1 MPIDEAQVALLKLSS
16 RSFYDCQ
23 KIRIEMGN
31 RLAMQRHQTNIR
43 TWLDTKP
50 KRETH
55 RAFSAWAKS
64 VGIEKPA
71 PKLLFDRLMERKE
84 TLRIMSEA
92 WRKKLEGRHA
102 DLEAVEARLLK
113 DTATI
118 IRDHPIWVG
127 MLKDTKGIGP
137 TMGGVTISEIRDISR
152 FDTISKLWAYCGL
165 HVIDGRAARR
175 KRGEAANWNGF
186 LKTKL
191 LGVAGPSFLR
201 CASPYREHYDH
212 YKERLMHRPC
222 SLPPEK
228 HRRVLHDDQGLVAGH
243 AANDNQDWVAGR
255 SHTDNHDTLAGDTVA
270 GQTLADNHRN
280 DASRGIVGNQR
291 MNAGHHLP
299 GDQDTVARQRPR
311 DNQVEA
317 AGHSGSDTHPS
328 TALLANGCT
337 KGHMH
342 NKAMRYMVKMFLR
355 DLWLRWREIEG
366 LPIRPSYQEEYL
378 KHKHA
383 SQEG

>member
-243 AANDNQDWVAGR
+243 A
-255 SHTDNHDTLAGDTVA
+255 
-270 GQTLADNHRN
+270 
-280 DASRGIVGNQR
+280 IVGNQR
-291 MNAGHHLP
+291 MSAGHHLP
-299 GDQDTVARQRPR
+299 GDQDTVARQHPR
-311 DNQVEA
+311 DNQVQA